1 MKSTTLKAA
10 LLGMIDAIDDDA
22 GLSDDEV
29 AAELAAVGIDLA
41 AATRNLNGA
50 IRGLENTERRR
61 QLDRARSARLS
72 SAGRSR
78 LDAVRAMQ
86 LPVVQLR
93 ARISTLDGRVAHR
106 DLEGQS
112 VEDLESLLADLMD
125 LDAPE

>member
-1 MKSTTLKAA
+1 MKSTSPKAA
-10 LLGMIDAIDDDA
+10 LLGMIDAIDDHA

-29 AAELAAVGIDLA
+29 AAELAAAGIDLA
-41 AATRNLNGA
+41 AASRNLDGA
-50 IRGLENTERRR
+50 IRSLENAERRR

-72 SAGRSR
+72 AAGRRR
-78 LDAVRAMQ
+78 LDAVKALH
-86 LPVVQLR
+86 LPVAQLR